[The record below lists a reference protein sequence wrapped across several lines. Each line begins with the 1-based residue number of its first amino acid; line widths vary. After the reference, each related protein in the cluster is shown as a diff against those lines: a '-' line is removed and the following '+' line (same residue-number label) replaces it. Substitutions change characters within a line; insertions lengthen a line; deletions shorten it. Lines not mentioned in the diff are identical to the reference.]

1 MYRRTSALLAILALS
16 LSTTLLGV
24 GSAGASILEPPTS
37 TGDSQVDGPSGGGD
51 GPEPAPGSGN
61 PDQPPCDEITIVPC
75 TAGPDGGGGG
85 DGGGGTQGPLGLP
98 IPEEAE
104 RRISF
109 VRGLAEQLLYEKPKC
124 FELLSLTDS
133 RSPGT
138 LNPIRVLN
146 TVPIKYVNDRTLDLG
161 FAPGLGVTG
170 RIDILNGFFIV
181 TFDPAFERRGYID
194 RSKYFDLP
202 VVQLSVLDMQI
213 VAMLHELGHLTG
225 VHEHPNDGKA
235 PLLPEE
241 TGQAFNTQ
249 IYVNCLDQGAIY
261 Q

>member
-1 MYRRTSALLAILALS
+1 MHRRIPALLAILALS
-16 LSTTLLGV
+16 LTAALVGT
-24 GSAGASILEPPTS
+24 GSAAASILEPPTS
-37 TGDSQVDGPSGGGD
+37 TGDSQVDGPDGGGD
-51 GPEPAPGSGN
+51 PAPAPGSGN
-61 PDQPPCDEITIVPC
+61 PDQPSCDQFTIEPCMS
-75 TAGPDGGGGG
+75 GPDGGGGG
-85 DGGGGTQGPLGLP
+85 GGSDTQGPLGLP
-98 IPEEAE
+98 LPEVAE
-104 RRISF
+104 RRIAF

-124 FELLSLTDS
+124 FELLSPNDS

-138 LNPIRVLN
+138 LNPIRVIN
-146 TVPIKYVNDRTLDLG
+146 TVPITYVNDRTLDLG
-161 FAPGLGVTG
+161 FAPGLGVDG
-170 RIDILNGFFIV
+170 RIDILNGFFVI

-202 VVQLSVLDMQI
+202 VVELSVLDMQI
-213 VAMLHELGHLTG
+213 VALLHELGHLTG
-225 VHEHPNDGKA
+225 VNVHPNDGRS